1 MKDPAPSSLFSKR
14 NVIIAILVLCLL
26 LGGIVAVRGWLSKK
40 ESEETEPPETTEV
53 IEIPTETEPPE
64 TTAPY
69 VSPIDFAALWEKN
82 PDTVGWIRI
91 PDTVIDYPIVYDPE
105 DNEHYLHVDF
115 DGNESVY
122 GAIYLDSDSEPD
134 FSGWNNPI
142 YGHHMKNGSMFKGIS
157 YFKEQDYFRAHQFF
171 EIYTPER
178 TIHLKAVACYYSS
191 ADGIVRQT
199 MFDSQRD
206 FDKWVEDRLSPC
218 SFRETLPYP
227 VDSMFVLVTCSYE
240 MENARTLLFAVEVDE
255 NGNQVPAD
263 PERAQKRIKPLETLA
278 PRTAAAPEAEGEAAL
293 EIVE

>member
-14 NVIIAILVLCLL
+14 NGIIAILLLCLL
-26 LGGIVAVRGWLSKK
+26 LGGIAAVRGWLAG
-40 ESEETEPPETTEV
+40 EEPEETESPETEL
-53 IEIPTETEPPE
+53 IQIPTETEPPE

-206 FDKWVEDRLSPC
+206 FDQWVEDRLSPC

-278 PRTAAAPEAEGEAAL
+278 PRTEAAPEAEGEAAL